1 MYIYICIQY
10 IYTSKYACTY
20 IYICIYF
27 VAYMYTSSCMIYGI
41 YLLPF
46 VSSMIFGEAIA
57 AMGLA
62 EGSLIQESG

>member
-1 MYIYICIQY
+1 
-10 IYTSKYACTY
+10 
-20 IYICIYF
+20 
-27 VAYMYTSSCMIYGI
+27 MIYGI

-46 VSSMIFGEAIA
+46 VSSMMFGEAIA